1 MGVHLLGGQF
11 MPGPF
16 ENIRVLDLA
25 TVMAGPVS
33 ATLLGDFGADVIKV
47 EEPRRGDTLRGLGGK
62 KGGDLFWA
70 QEGRNKRCITLNL
83 RVAEG
88 QAHLARLAAQ
98 ADVLIESFRPGT
110 MEKWNLGPDRLCEEN
125 PRLIYLRVSGYG
137 QTGPYRERGSFDRVA
152 TAFSGVTYA
161 SGEEDGPPMRSG
173 FALADYMGA
182 AYNAFAVAM
191 ALYERASGGE
201 GLGQVIDL
209 ALYEPMLRSSEASA
223 VVFDRYG
230 VTRERTGN
238 RHPAAV
244 PGGVYQSADGRW
256 ISLFA
261 APDHIFRRL
270 AAAMGRAELADDP
283 RFAAAD
289 GRRVNAEQLETIVSD
304 WVAGHS
310 AAESLD
316 MLLAGDV
323 PSGPV
328 NSIRDLFEDPH
339 AAARENF
346 VQVEDHWGEPL
357 RMVGV
362 IPKLSRTPGEIRH
375 AGRPLG
381 ADNYEVYAGWLGLSG
396 EEVDRLRESGIL

>member
-1 MGVHLLGGQF
+1 

-47 EEPRRGDTLRGLGGK
+47 EEPLRGDTLRNLGGK
-62 KGGDLFWA
+62 RGGDLFWA

-83 RVAEG
+83 RVNEG
-88 QAHLARLAAQ
+88 QEILARLAAR

-110 MEKWNLGPDRLCEEN
+110 MEKWNLGPDRLCDEN
-125 PRLIYLRVSGYG
+125 PSLIYLRVSGYG

-191 ALYERASGGE
+191 ALYERIAGGE
-201 GLGQVIDL
+201 GRGQVIDL

-270 AAAMGRAELADDP
+270 CLAMGRPELVEDP
-283 RFAAAD
+283 RFIAAD
-289 GRRVNAEQLETIVSD
+289 GRRLNAEELEALVGD
-304 WVAGHS
+304 WVAGRS
-310 AAESLD
+310 AAQCLEV
-316 MLLAGDV
+316 LLAEDV

-328 NSIRDLFEDPH
+328 NSIKDLFEDPH
-339 AAARENF
+339 TTARENF
-346 VQVEDHWGEPL
+346 VQVEDHSGDPL

-362 IPKLSRTPGEIRH
+362 IPRLSRTPGAIRH

-381 ADNYEVYAGWLGLSG
+381 ADNHQVYGEWLGLSPG
-396 EEVDRLRESGIL
+396 EVDRLRASGVL